1 MDREECED
9 GEGGGIPVT
18 PVYEDMHANNDIR
31 GKRKIKP
38 VCDDQSPE
46 SNPKSSSV
54 VLCGHQACSFVRT
67 YQREKQK
74 STMSGCPDDRSED
87 QWKLTGFLIMRA
99 CEA

>member
-1 MDREECED
+1 VVVVIVRVGGDEYNLRERWKGGD
-9 GEGGGIPVT
+9 VGGGRGGSIPVT

-46 SNPKSSSV
+46 SNAKSSV

-67 YQREKQK
+67 YQREKQ
-74 STMSGCPDDRSED
+74 SR
-87 QWKLTGFLIMRA
+87 R
-99 CEA
+99 

>member
-1 MDREECED
+1 MGR
-9 GEGGGIPVT
+9 GGGIPVT

-67 YQREKQK
+67 YQKGETKV
-74 STMSGCPDDRSED
+74 DDERVPRRP
-87 QWKLTGFLIMRA
+87 QRGPM
-99 CEA
+99 EAYRFPHHESL